1 MTFARDSDTIRT
13 GDWII
18 VYSSRTSISSEHVQP
33 GEEIQSR
40 YGCFRHNDML
50 GKPWGTKL
58 ASTNGRGFVFLLKP
72 TPELWTQAL
81 PHRTQILYLPDIAF
95 ITSYLDIKP
104 GSRAIEAGTGSGSFT
119 HALART
125 VGQRGHV
132 HSFEYHEERFLKAQQ
147 EFEQHGLKEIVTV
160 KHRNVYKDGFDGLED
175 EVDAVFLDLPAPW
188 EALEHAKK
196 AMRKSHQSRICCFS
210 PCIEQV
216 IRTCSTLS
224 SLGFSNITMFE
235 TLSRTIDPTPAYG
248 GGEAK
253 GVEEAVR
260 RIREVEGRK
269 ERRREGQIREA
280 KRRREE
286 KRRGAGGD
294 PAAAP
299 EERLPDETQA
309 EEDDAEPDSKRSKPT
324 PSSNTPADSSPAPAP
339 APAPAPNPTQG
350 RKPRSE
356 REFTMKT
363 GAYGRGHTSFLT
375 FAVLLPQEHASR
387 EEEAEGKER
396 EKKGMV
402 EKGEDGEGEGEKR
415 MEE

>member
-1 MTFARDSDTIRT
+1 MTFARDSDTIRA

-33 GEEIQSR
+33 GKEIQSR

-104 GSRAIEAGTGSGSFT
+104 GSRVVEAGTGSGSFT

-125 VGQRGHV
+125 VGSKGHV
-132 HSFEYHEERFLKAQQ
+132 HSFEYHEERFLKAQE
-147 EFEQHGLKEIVTV
+147 EFKQHGLKEVVTV

-216 IRTCSTLS
+216 IRTCSHLS

-235 TLSRTIDPTPAYG
+235 TLSRTIDPTPLMG
-248 GGEAK
+248 GGAK

-260 RIREVEGRK
+260 RIREVEGKK

-286 KRRGAGGD
+286 KRRGKGEGAEAPDADAG
-294 PAAAP
+294 
-299 EERLPDETQA
+299 ERLPDETQA
-309 EEDDAEPDSKRSKPT
+309 EEEDGEPDSKRSKPSPT
-324 PSSNTPADSSPAPAP
+324 TPADSPAP
-339 APAPAPNPTQG
+339 QG
-350 RKPRSE
+350 RRPRSE

-363 GAYGRGHTSFLT
+363 GAYARGHTSFLT
-375 FAVLLPQEHASR
+375 FAVLLPLESGR
-387 EEEAEGKER
+387 EGKE
-396 EKKGMV
+396 E
-402 EKGEDGEGEGEKR
+402 GEGEGEKEGEKR

>member
-1 MTFARDSDTIRT
+1 MTFARDSDTIRA

-33 GEEIQSR
+33 GKEIQSR

-50 GKPWGTKL
+50 GKPWGTNL

-104 GSRAIEAGTGSGSFT
+104 GSRVIEAGTGSGSFT

-125 VGQRGHV
+125 VGSKGHV
-132 HSFEYHEERFLKAQQ
+132 HSFEYHEERFLKAQE
-147 EFEQHGLKEIVTV
+147 EFEQHGLKEVVTA

-235 TLSRTIDPTPAYG
+235 TLSRTIDPTPLMG
-248 GGEAK
+248 GAK

-260 RIREVEGRK
+260 RIREVEEKK

-286 KRRGAGGD
+286 KRRGNAGAGD
-294 PAAAP
+294 PAEP
-299 EERLPDETQA
+299 EERLPDADE
-309 EEDDAEPDSKRSKPT
+309 DAEPDSKRPKPT
-324 PSSNTPADSSPAPAP
+324 LSNTPADSPAPTP
-339 APAPAPNPTQG
+339 ASNPTQG

-375 FAVLLPQEHASR
+375 FAVLLPLEPAQGR
-387 EEEAEGKER
+387 EREGEATQGKEV
-396 EKKGMV
+396 EKKG
-402 EKGEDGEGEGEKR
+402 KKDGEEGEKR
-415 MEE
+415 MEEE